1 METERSIAY
10 CGRIGH
16 YSFSIIR
23 NLFDFDVSVFNENKT
38 VYNGTSKSMRD
49 ARIKVSKVVGEL

>member
-1 METERSIAY
+1 MKTEKSIAY

-16 YSFSIIR
+16 YNFSIIR
-23 NLFDFDVSVFNENKT
+23 NLFDFDISVFNGNKT
-38 VYNGTSKSMRD
+38 IYNGTSKSMKD